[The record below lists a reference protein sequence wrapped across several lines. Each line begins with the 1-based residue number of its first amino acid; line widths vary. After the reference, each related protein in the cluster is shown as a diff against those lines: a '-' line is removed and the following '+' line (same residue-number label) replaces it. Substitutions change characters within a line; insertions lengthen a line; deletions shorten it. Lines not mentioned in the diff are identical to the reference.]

1 MNPGWRTFLIVWFG
15 QVASLLGTAM
25 TRFALLIW
33 AYQQT
38 GAATSVALLGF
49 FSFVPFV
56 VIGPLAGAVVDRVD
70 RRVVMIVADLGAGLS
85 TVAIL
90 ALLATGELAIWHLF
104 AAAFLSGMC
113 EAFQGPAYSA
123 ASTLLVTPQ
132 DYSRVNGLRSLA
144 DAAAQVAA
152 PALAGLLLVGVGLHG
167 VLLVDIA
174 TFLVAVT
181 ALCFVRFPAPP
192 PIAGDADRL
201 LRADL
206 VFGVRYIVQRPGLV
220 GLLIVFMG
228 MNLFG
233 TLTYM
238 AVLPAMILARTD
250 NDQLGWAA
258 VQVALGAGSVVGALI
273 ASGWRGPARRVH
285 LIYGGSALSF
295 LMGDLLFALGRSVP
309 VWTVAAFLASVFI
322 PLIMAGERAIWQSK
336 VPPALQGR
344 VFAANNMLRMAT
356 MPVGYL
362 LAGPL
367 ADRVF
372 EPAMAAGGSLTP
384 LFGPL
389 LGEGPG
395 AGMALMFLC
404 TWALGTLNSLS
415 GYLWRPARRVE
426 LDLPDHTAAAP
437 ANS

>member
-1 MNPGWRTFLIVWFG
+1 
-15 QVASLLGTAM
+15 
-25 TRFALLIW
+25 
-33 AYQQT
+33 
-38 GAATSVALLGF
+38 
-49 FSFVPFV
+49 
-56 VIGPLAGAVVDRVD
+56 
-70 RRVVMIVADLGAGLS
+70 MIVADLGAGLS

-192 PIAGDADRL
+192 PIAGDADRH

-228 MNLFG
+228 INLFG

-372 EPAMAAGGSLTP
+372 EPAMAAGGRLTP
-384 LFGPL
+384 HIGPL